1 MGPPVR
7 PVLDDVVVVGDV
19 DEVEIDGAPRL
30 IDGPEF
36 AQKEQQ
42 GKMTDAEW
50 ADYLF
55 LRKNTKGV
63 HLERWVHTK
72 GCRRW
77 FNMARSTVTHEIKA
91 IYKMGEPAPRID
103 GEAK

>member
-1 MGPPVR
+1 MFLITCPYCGPRDEHEFGYGHEAHITR
-7 PVLDDVVVVGDV
+7 PTL
-19 DEVEIDGAPRL
+19 
-30 IDGPEF
+30 
-36 AQKEQQ
+36 EQQ